1 MCTNC
6 MYGIQQAKLNNL
18 QVIIRGKINKNK
30 GNKTEV

>member
-6 MYGIQQAKLNNL
+6 IYGIQQAKLNNL